1 MASLNTTKVDG
12 NTVSASE
19 WNQFASINNF
29 ITNSGQTA
37 STSNLQQ
44 MGIAS
49 ARYSSAGQHFEDT
62 SAGANAYILSP
73 VSPFKSPVSSTAGE
87 GYFTGMRITFKTANA
102 NTGASTVNVNSLGT
116 KTLKKSDGST
126 DVETGDIPSGQ
137 YVTFIYNGTN
147 FVKVGELGYQLKSIQ
162 TFISSGTWTKS
173 NGIRAIMVEVQ
184 GGGGGGAGVNNGG
197 AGSGGAG
204 GYSKKFIT
212 TGIGA
217 TETVTIGGG
226 GAGGTGGV
234 GTATSGTAGST
245 SSFGSHCSA
254 TGGGGGTTG
263 GGAGGAGGVG
273 LSGTINLTGNPG
285 NGRPSNSSWNGG
297 DIGIN
302 GGASIFGGAGIGG
315 RGNVTA
321 GSAATNSGSG
331 GGASYNIVGYNAAG
345 GAGAA
350 GIVIVHEYV

>member
-29 ITNSGQTA
+29 ITNSGQTP

-137 YVTFIYNGTN
+137 YVTFIYNGT
-147 FVKVGELGYQLKSIQ
+147 F
-162 TFISSGTWTKS
+162 
-173 NGIRAIMVEVQ
+173 
-184 GGGGGGAGVNNGG
+184 
-197 AGSGGAG
+197 
-204 GYSKKFIT
+204 SKKFNM
-212 TGIGA
+212 
-217 TETVTIGGG
+217 
-226 GAGGTGGV
+226 
-234 GTATSGTAGST
+234 
-245 SSFGSHCSA
+245 FKYDCQK
-254 TGGGGGTTG
+254 
-263 GGAGGAGGVG
+263 
-273 LSGTINLTGNPG
+273 
-285 NGRPSNSSWNGG
+285 
-297 DIGIN
+297 
-302 GGASIFGGAGIGG
+302 
-315 RGNVTA
+315 
-321 GSAATNSGSG
+321 
-331 GGASYNIVGYNAAG
+331 
-345 GAGAA
+345 
-350 GIVIVHEYV
+350 